1 MKTDFLNNSSVADFQ
16 RRLHKLFK
24 PYKLHFRNLK
34 KELPKKSSN
43 NNGSATVW
51 LLSPPFWREKLKSFN
66 ARAKS
71 IFSYLHLIPPN
82 SVLSRRWLTVWS
94 TPLFLTSLKL
104 GESHESSTEVALD
117 VVLKMLVTNW
127 AKLVCSSSH
136 VGMFWTEKVALS
148 CGVKRR
154 FSNTPKSVQPLG
166 FSSSSACFALLLS
179 TARSFSLLLR
189 LTKAS
194 LNYWV
199 SVERSVVSPLSSV
212 HTVLR
217 SSDFYIQSWSEAESE
232 LNRPVN

>member
-1 MKTDFLNNSSVADFQ
+1 MIN
-16 RRLHKLFK
+16 RLVH
-24 PYKLHFRNLK
+24 PM
-34 KELPKKSSN
+34 
-43 NNGSATVW
+43 
-51 LLSPPFWREKLKSFN
+51 
-66 ARAKS
+66 
-71 IFSYLHLIPPN
+71 
-82 SVLSRRWLTVWS
+82 
-94 TPLFLTSLKL
+94 FLTSLKL

-117 VVLKMLVTNW
+117 VVLKMLVTTW

-194 LNYWV
+194 LAILL
-199 SVERSVVSPLSSV
+199 SVCWEERRFSSQLCAHRTQEFRLLYSELERSRIGTEP
-212 HTVLR
+212 
-217 SSDFYIQSWSEAESE
+217 AGK
-232 LNRPVN
+232 LNRISSIYELPKLFKKVRWSSGVFDGIQNLPQVYDLWYKC